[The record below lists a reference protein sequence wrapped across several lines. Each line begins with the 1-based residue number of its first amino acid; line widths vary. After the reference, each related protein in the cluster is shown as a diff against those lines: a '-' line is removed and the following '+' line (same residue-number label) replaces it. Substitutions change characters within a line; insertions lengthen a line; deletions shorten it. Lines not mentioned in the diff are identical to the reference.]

1 MKTTICHSDIQNKTN
16 KCVAAD
22 LPSAATTFENNT
34 GKASPVY
41 SFSKIKTF
49 YTCKYQY
56 YMNYV
61 LPIEQRPKKHENA
74 FAQYG
79 SFVHEILEKFFSGEL
94 AEFELTDYYA
104 ENFDIAVREEFP
116 PNSFV
121 DLGQAYYNDGY
132 CFLEAFE
139 GIQDYKIIG
148 VEKEFTTR
156 FNDGQESFFFR
167 GIIDLILQDKQDG
180 SIVIQD
186 WKSKSRFK
194 NRQEQKEYARQ
205 LYLYAKHIKEE
216 FGKWPTMLR
225 FSMFR
230 KGNVINI
237 PFRMEDYEEAVVWAS
252 TCVKQIESCK
262 QWPPTLDEWYCS
274 QLCDFRDGCDFGKQI
289 KTEYL
294 ED

>member
-1 MKTTICHSDIQNKTN
+1 MYIFKMNTTICHSDIQNKTN

-104 ENFDIAVREEFP
+104 ENFDIY
-116 PNSFV
+116 FV
-121 DLGQAYYNDGY
+121 ISG
-132 CFLEAFE
+132 
-139 GIQDYKIIG
+139 IIG
-148 VEKEFTTR
+148 FP
-156 FNDGQESFFFR
+156 ESS
-167 GIIDLILQDKQDG
+167 LI
-180 SIVIQD
+180 S
-186 WKSKSRFK
+186 FK
-194 NRQEQKEYARQ
+194 NLLIRFRLSLLGITTCREDK
-205 LYLYAKHIKEE
+205 LFE
-216 FGKWPTMLR
+216 FDFHLLI
-225 FSMFR
+225 S
-230 KGNVINI
+230 VIN
-237 PFRMEDYEEAVVWAS
+237 A
-252 TCVKQIESCK
+252 K
-262 QWPPTLDEWYCS
+262 
-274 QLCDFRDGCDFGKQI
+274 
-289 KTEYL
+289 
-294 ED
+294 